1 MLFCS
6 CTLPK
11 IALFLIWMKSLKSLI
26 VVLIGAFVIL
36 LASGLFI
43 QHYSWL
49 FAKRI
54 RGQVIEIESS
64 AVPSTQTTNGSSETA
79 PTTVFTVL
87 IEASDGKMYTSTTT
101 DEQWK
106 VVRKGYCAQVLLY
119 RYPPWDLER
128 AGTFFN
134 ARLRQ
139 LYRCDEAG
147 GPPKMEAAPDAH

>member
-1 MLFCS
+1 
-6 CTLPK
+6 
-11 IALFLIWMKSLKSLI
+11 MKSLKSLI
-26 VVLIGAFVIL
+26 LVLIGALVIL

-43 QHYSWL
+43 QHYSWI
-49 FAKRI
+49 FAKNI
-54 RGQVIEIESS
+54 RGEVIEIESS
-64 AVPSTQTTNGSSETA
+64 AIPSTPPANGSSETA
-79 PTTVFTVL
+79 STTVFTVL

-106 VVRKGYCAQVLLY
+106 VVRKGYCVQVLLY

-139 LYRCDEAG
+139 LYRCDEA
-147 GPPKMEAAPDAH
+147 PKSETPKSAAPKMEAAPDAH